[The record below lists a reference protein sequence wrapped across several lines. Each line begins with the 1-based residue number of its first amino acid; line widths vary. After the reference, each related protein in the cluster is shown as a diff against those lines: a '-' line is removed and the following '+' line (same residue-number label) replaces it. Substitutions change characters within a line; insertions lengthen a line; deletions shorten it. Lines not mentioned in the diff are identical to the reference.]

1 MNYNEFNNFIKNYL
15 ENDKTN
21 SAIMLTGEWG
31 SGKSHYIK
39 NELVPYIE
47 NSDDKKCIIVSLYG
61 INQVDDIN
69 KSIYLELR
77 AKMLSKKSEKISA
90 GKLIAKTI
98 VRLYIR

>member
-1 MNYNEFNNFIKNYL
+1 MNIKITIFYNNNFIKNYL
-15 ENDKTN
+15 ENNKTN

-69 KSIYLELR
+69 KSIYFFIIHLR
-77 AKMLSKKSEKISA
+77 YNKYTSFQFRRQS
-90 GKLIAKTI
+90 
-98 VRLYIR
+98 VF